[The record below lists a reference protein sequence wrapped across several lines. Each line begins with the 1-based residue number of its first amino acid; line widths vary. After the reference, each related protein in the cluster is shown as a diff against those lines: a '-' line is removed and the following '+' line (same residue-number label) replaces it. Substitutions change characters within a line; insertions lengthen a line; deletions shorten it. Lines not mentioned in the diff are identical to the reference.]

1 MRTLKK
7 WIILLVTLGISG
19 YSSFTFSFI
28 AAEDSIVL
36 EVCEGENTYHGIA
49 KSVVLF
55 LESQNSP
62 NYLSSFITEK
72 WNVPID
78 FNQAKLLN
86 FAAAMYGLAE
96 IVGDSNNQQI
106 LNFSG
111 DIGHPEIITEE
122 MSWCSSYL
130 GWCTK
135 QLKLNG
141 SNALLA
147 RSWLEVGLEI
157 HEPQVGD
164 LVIFWR
170 ETPNSW
176 QGHVAIYLNENP
188 FTNEIYCLGGNQD
201 DKVCVKSYPANQL
214 LGYRRLSEIKQC
226 AN

>member
-1 MRTLKK
+1 MGIVKN
-7 WIILLVTLGISG
+7 WIILLVIIGISS
-19 YSSFTFSFI
+19 YSSFSFSFI
-28 AAEDSIVL
+28 SAEDSIAL
-36 EVCEGENTYHGIA
+36 EVCEGENTYEGVA

-78 FNQAKLLN
+78 FNQAKLLD
-86 FAAAMYGLAE
+86 FAATMYGLTE

-106 LNFSG
+106 LNFFG
-111 DIGHPEIITEE
+111 EIGHPEINTDE

-135 QLKLNG
+135 QLNLNG
-141 SNALLA
+141 STALLA

-157 HEPQVGD
+157 ADPQVGD

-176 QGHVAIYLNENP
+176 QGHVAIYLNKNP
-188 FTNEIYCLGGNQD
+188 LTNEIYCLGGNQD

-214 LGYRRLSEIKQC
+214 LGYRRLSEIK
-226 AN
+226 